1 MTTGIVITAAGRG
14 ERFIQAGGSGNKLN
28 ALLQG
33 KTVFEHTL
41 QQALASG
48 LPVQVVTRPEN
59 LPVQQVCATH
69 QVPCTLLSSGGLGE
83 SIAAGVAATADWDG
97 WLIHLAD
104 MPFVSSQ
111 IFVQVAAALSQH
123 DIVRPCFQQQPGH
136 PVGFTAILRKQLC
149 ALRGDNGARELL
161 SSHGQVYLLHLDKS
175 GIVQDID
182 LPSQLVANESVN

>member
-33 KTVFEHTL
+33 KTVFEQTL

-59 LPVQQVCATH
+59 LPVQQACAAH
-69 QVPCTLLSSGGLGE
+69 QVPCTLLASGGLGE

-104 MPFVSSQ
+104 MPFVSTQ

-161 SSHGQVYLLHLDKS
+161 SSHGQVYLLHLDKPS
-175 GIVQDID
+175 IVQDID